1 MKILVTVT
9 NYSKYC
15 QAGKRILQDA
25 GCEIIENTSGRPFTA
40 EELEELVGDVDGAIA
55 GADVWSEQIFRAA
68 PKMKVLVRF
77 GVGVDNFDLEAAKR
91 HGIAVC
97 NCPGINTTAVAEQAV
112 ALILGLTRQIVW
124 LNKETKEGKWP
135 RIMMHEL
142 KNCTVGIL
150 GFGSIGRNI
159 CEKLKA
165 FSPVLIAYDKYVDEK
180 EAERLG
186 VEMVSFE
193 EVLKRSDV
201 ISVNLPAVPET
212 IGIINSQNIT
222 KMKNGVYLV
231 NTARGS
237 LVKEKDVSEAIRT
250 GKIAGFAT
258 DVYER
263 EPITRENLL
272 LSSDR
277 VIMTP
282 HTSAETYENCETTSW
297 VTAKTVLDVLRGREP
312 ENRLV

>member
-77 GVGVDNFDLEAAKR
+77 GVGVDNFDLEAAKKY
-91 HGIAVC
+91 GITVC

-237 LVKEKDVSEAIRT
+237 LVKEKDVAEAIRT

-258 DVYER
+258 DVYAR
-263 EPITRENLL
+263 EPITRENPL

-282 HTSAETYENCETTSW
+282 HTSAETYENCETTSC
-297 VTAKTVLDVLRGREP
+297 VTAKIVLDVLRGREP

>member
-55 GADVWSEQIFRAA
+55 GADVWSEQILRAA
-68 PKMKVLVRF
+68 LKMKVLVRF
-77 GVGVDNFDLEAAKR
+77 GVGVDNFDLEAAKKY
-91 HGIAVC
+91 GITVC

-142 KNCTVGIL
+142 KSCTVGIL

-159 CEKLKA
+159 CEKLKV

-237 LVKEKDVSEAIRT
+237 LVKEKDVAEAIRT

-258 DVYER
+258 DVYAR
-263 EPITRENLL
+263 EPITRENPL

-282 HTSAETYENCETTSW
+282 HTSAETYENCETTSC
-297 VTAKTVLDVLRGREP
+297 VTAKIVLDVLRGREP

>member
-68 PKMKVLVRF
+68 LKMKVLVRF
-77 GVGVDNFDLEAAKR
+77 GVGVDNFDLEAAKKY
-91 HGIAVC
+91 GITVC

-142 KNCTVGIL
+142 KSCTVGIL

-159 CEKLKA
+159 CEKLKV

-237 LVKEKDVSEAIRT
+237 LVKEKDVAEAIRT

-258 DVYER
+258 DVYAR
-263 EPITRENLL
+263 EPITRENPL

-282 HTSAETYENCETTSW
+282 HTSAETYENCETTSC
-297 VTAKTVLDVLRGREP
+297 VIAKIVLDVLRGREP
-312 ENRLV
+312 ENCLV

>member
-68 PKMKVLVRF
+68 LKMKVLVRF
-77 GVGVDNFDLEAAKR
+77 GVGVDNFDLEAAKKY
-91 HGIAVC
+91 GITVC

-124 LNKETKEGKWP
+124 LNKETKEGKGP

-142 KNCTVGIL
+142 KSCTVGIL

-159 CEKLKA
+159 CEKLKV

-237 LVKEKDVSEAIRT
+237 LVKEKDVAEAIRT

-258 DVYER
+258 DVYAR
-263 EPITRENLL
+263 EPITRENPL

-282 HTSAETYENCETTSW
+282 HTSAETYENCETTSC
-297 VTAKTVLDVLRGREP
+297 VTAKIVLDVLRGREP

>member
-68 PKMKVLVRF
+68 LKMKVLVRF
-77 GVGVDNFDLEAAKR
+77 GVGVDNFDLEAAKKY
-91 HGIAVC
+91 GITVC

-142 KNCTVGIL
+142 KSCTVGIL

-159 CEKLKA
+159 CEKLKV

-212 IGIINSQNIT
+212 IGIINSQNLT

-237 LVKEKDVSEAIRT
+237 LVKEKDVAEAIRT

-258 DVYER
+258 DVYAR
-263 EPITRENLL
+263 EPITRENPL

-282 HTSAETYENCETTSW
+282 HTSAETYENCETTSC
-297 VTAKTVLDVLRGREP
+297 VTAKIVLDVLRGREP

>member
-68 PKMKVLVRF
+68 LKMKVLVRF
-77 GVGVDNFDLEAAKR
+77 GVGVDNFDLEAAKKY
-91 HGIAVC
+91 GITVC

-142 KNCTVGIL
+142 KSCTVGIL

-159 CEKLKA
+159 CEKLKV

-231 NTARGS
+231 NTARVS
-237 LVKEKDVSEAIRT
+237 LVKEKDVAEAIRT

-258 DVYER
+258 DVYAR
-263 EPITRENLL
+263 EPITRENPL

-282 HTSAETYENCETTSW
+282 HTSAETYENCETTSC
-297 VTAKTVLDVLRGREP
+297 VTAKIVLDVLRGREP

>member
-1 MKILVTVT
+1 MKILVTVP

-68 PKMKVLVRF
+68 LKMKVLVRF
-77 GVGVDNFDLEAAKR
+77 GVGVDNFDLEAAKKY
-91 HGIAVC
+91 GITVC

-142 KNCTVGIL
+142 KSCTVGIL

-159 CEKLKA
+159 CEKLKV

-237 LVKEKDVSEAIRT
+237 LVKEKDVAEAIRT

-258 DVYER
+258 DVYAR
-263 EPITRENLL
+263 EPITRENPL

-282 HTSAETYENCETTSW
+282 HTSAETYENCETTSC
-297 VTAKTVLDVLRGREP
+297 VTAKIVLDVLRGREP

>member
-68 PKMKVLVRF
+68 LKMKVLVRF
-77 GVGVDNFDLEAAKR
+77 GVGVDNFDLEAAKKY
-91 HGIAVC
+91 GITVC

-112 ALILGLTRQIVW
+112 ALLLGLTRQIVW

-142 KNCTVGIL
+142 KSCTVGIL

-159 CEKLKA
+159 CEKLKV

-237 LVKEKDVSEAIRT
+237 LVKEKDVAEAIRT
-250 GKIAGFAT
+250 GKIAGFAM
-258 DVYER
+258 DVYAR
-263 EPITRENLL
+263 EPITRENPL

-282 HTSAETYENCETTSW
+282 HTSAETYENCETTSC
-297 VTAKTVLDVLRGREP
+297 VTAKIVLDVLRGREP

>member
-15 QAGKRILQDA
+15 QTGKRILQDA

-68 PKMKVLVRF
+68 LKMKVLVRF
-77 GVGVDNFDLEAAKR
+77 GVGVDNFDLEAAKKY
-91 HGIAVC
+91 GITVC

-142 KNCTVGIL
+142 KSCTVGIL

-159 CEKLKA
+159 CEKLKV

-237 LVKEKDVSEAIRT
+237 LVKEKDVAEAIRT
-250 GKIAGFAT
+250 GKIVGFAT
-258 DVYER
+258 DVYAR
-263 EPITRENLL
+263 EPITRENPL

-282 HTSAETYENCETTSW
+282 HTSAETYENCETTSC
-297 VTAKTVLDVLRGREP
+297 VTAKIVLDVLRGREP

>member
-77 GVGVDNFDLEAAKR
+77 GVGVDNFDLEAAKKY
-91 HGIAVC
+91 GITVC

-142 KNCTVGIL
+142 KSCTVGIL

-159 CEKLKA
+159 CEKLKV

-237 LVKEKDVSEAIRT
+237 LVKEKDVAEAIRT

-258 DVYER
+258 DVYAR
-263 EPITRENLL
+263 EPITRENPL

-282 HTSAETYENCETTSW
+282 HTSAETYENCETTSC
-297 VTAKTVLDVLRGREP
+297 VTAKIVLDVLRGREP

>member
-25 GCEIIENTSGRPFTA
+25 GCEIIENTSGRPFTV

-68 PKMKVLVRF
+68 LKMKVLVRF
-77 GVGVDNFDLEAAKR
+77 GVGVDNFDLEAAKKY
-91 HGIAVC
+91 GITVC

-142 KNCTVGIL
+142 KSCTVGIL

-159 CEKLKA
+159 CEKLKV

-237 LVKEKDVSEAIRT
+237 LVKEKDVAEAIRT

-258 DVYER
+258 DVYAR
-263 EPITRENLL
+263 EPITRENPL

-282 HTSAETYENCETTSW
+282 HTSAETYENCETTSC
-297 VTAKTVLDVLRGREP
+297 VTAKIVLDVLRGREP

>member
-55 GADVWSEQIFRAA
+55 GVDVWSEQIFRAA

-124 LNKETKEGKWP
+124 
-135 RIMMHEL
+135 
-142 KNCTVGIL
+142 
-150 GFGSIGRNI
+150 F
-159 CEKLKA
+159 
-165 FSPVLIAYDKYVDEK
+165 
-180 EAERLG
+180 
-186 VEMVSFE
+186 
-193 EVLKRSDV
+193 
-201 ISVNLPAVPET
+201 
-212 IGIINSQNIT
+212 
-222 KMKNGVYLV
+222 
-231 NTARGS
+231 
-237 LVKEKDVSEAIRT
+237 
-250 GKIAGFAT
+250 
-258 DVYER
+258 
-263 EPITRENLL
+263 
-272 LSSDR
+272 
-277 VIMTP
+277 
-282 HTSAETYENCETTSW
+282 
-297 VTAKTVLDVLRGREP
+297 
-312 ENRLV
+312 

>member
-68 PKMKVLVRF
+68 LKMKVLVRF
-77 GVGVDNFDLEAAKR
+77 GVGVDNFDLEAAKKY
-91 HGIAVC
+91 GITVC

-142 KNCTVGIL
+142 KSCTVGIL

-159 CEKLKA
+159 CEKLKV

-222 KMKNGVYLV
+222 KMKKGVYLV

-237 LVKEKDVSEAIRT
+237 LVKEKDVAEAIRT

-258 DVYER
+258 DVYAR
-263 EPITRENLL
+263 EPITRENPL

-282 HTSAETYENCETTSW
+282 HTSAETYENCETTSC
-297 VTAKTVLDVLRGREP
+297 VTAKIVLDVLRGREP